1 MVGVPKPFVYVVTD
15 FTENIVDFCK
25 KHKRMEEHI
34 QKGVVDF
41 ALFSS
46 LSPFC
51 QW

>member
-46 LSPFC
+46 LFPFC